1 MIIYIILINHK
12 IWSVALLILI
22 VFFDL
27 AQCCE
32 IGGHLRSIVLPSD
45 AMLCNNRN
53 RKWVLRHF
61 LPFHQVV
68 QSLHGGRHLGTTGT
82 TRLKTNALYYYQL
95 PPVVVKICGIQW
107 QRLNIQWQ
115 RLEKTN
121 FVNFL
126 DGKSMEKNSE
136 NKPNSFNGEKREL
149 RIF

>member
-1 MIIYIILINHK
+1 MANDGRTQI
-12 IWSVALLILI
+12 AT
-22 VFFDL
+22 VF
-27 AQCCE
+27 C
-32 IGGHLRSIVLPSD
+32 H
-45 AMLCNNRN
+45 
-53 RKWVLRHF
+53 
-61 LPFHQVV
+61 
-68 QSLHGGRHLGTTGT
+68 
-82 TRLKTNALYYYQL
+82 QL
-95 PPVVVKICGIQW
+95 PPVVVKICGIQWQRLNIQW

>member
-1 MIIYIILINHK
+1 MANDGRTQT
-12 IWSVALLILI
+12 AT
-22 VFFDL
+22 VF
-27 AQCCE
+27 C
-32 IGGHLRSIVLPSD
+32 H
-45 AMLCNNRN
+45 
-53 RKWVLRHF
+53 
-61 LPFHQVV
+61 
-68 QSLHGGRHLGTTGT
+68 
-82 TRLKTNALYYYQL
+82 QL

-149 RIF
+149 RII